1 MQEINI
7 HTLVKLYDDGRI
19 TKKQFDHLHA
29 QISQQQQQIQQ
40 QRRQQQRPQAKARY
54 RTPPI
59 VAPASKEIG
68 TFAYMRSHLK
78 SFVTLVGTISIFTT
92 LAIDYYHDISSSRSA
107 PQAALVKQEPLASN
121 VATTADKEVNEIA
134 DILMR
139 QSVWSSDSINDF
151 TAQWIR
157 LSVKEK
163 ATLKGSPWYQEFAI
177 AVRKQVSFQQIRRK
191 QYPDDVVI
199 EYRLRALALLA
210 ETLNLEGQHITRV
223 TSADSSI
230 NDDKASKKRTKA
242 KKTASQKEKSSVA
255 KRATVTKKRSPKS
268 ETKRTAKKKSSAK
281 SKKSKGSSIS
291 GREMVAIVDQY
302 VAAFEDGNTKQ
313 ITALFAD
320 DAHLKKPLRLSDI
333 RTQYKKLFRAT
344 DERWVDIRSLTWDT
358 RSGESRGT
366 GKLRTSL
373 RLQGGGDYKTVAT
386 KVSITLRKIDNVTRI
401 VDFDLQDTSVFAL
414 GDKVKAPSALAAL
427 RKSKPKPKYP
437 TRGEL
442 QDIVT
447 QYIDSYQSG
456 DIRRMMELFS
466 RGTWTTD
473 LTGLKEMRNEYEA
486 LFQSTSDRQLFIDN
500 MQWSFKNNKAMGTGD
515 LVVTL
520 ISRQGTQITKQ
531 KGKVRMIVEKSKQKA
546 QFSHLFHLVN

>member
-1 MQEINI
+1 MQKINI

-19 TKKQFDHLHA
+19 SKKQFDHLHA

-40 QRRQQQRPQAKARY
+40 QQPQQPRAKARY
-54 RTPPI
+54 HGPPV
-59 VAPASKEIG
+59 VAPASKEMG
-68 TFAYMRSHLK
+68 TFAYVKSHFK
-78 SFVTLVGTISIFTT
+78 SLVTLVGTISIFTT
-92 LAIDYYHDISSSRSA
+92 LAIDYYHDISSPRPA
-107 PQAALVKQEPLASN
+107 PQAALVKQEPLASK

-139 QSVWSSDSINDF
+139 QSVWGSDSINDF

-163 ATLKGSPWYQEFAI
+163 ATLKESPWYQEFAI

-191 QYPDDVVI
+191 QYPDDVVT
-199 EYRLRALALLA
+199 EYRLRALALLT

-230 NDDKASKKRTKA
+230 KDIAVSKKRGNA
-242 KKTASQKEKSSVA
+242 KKTASQNSKSSVA
-255 KRATVTKKRSPKS
+255 KRTAVTKKRSSKS
-268 ETKRTAKKKSSAK
+268 ETKRTTKRKSAAKGKKT
-281 SKKSKGSSIS
+281 KGSRIS

-302 VAAFEDGNTKQ
+302 VTAFEDGNTKQ
-313 ITALFAD
+313 IIALFAD
-320 DAHLKKPLRLSDI
+320 DAHLKKSLRLSEI
-333 RTQYKKLFRAT
+333 RAQYKKLFRAT
-344 DERWVDIRSLTWDT
+344 DERWVDIRSLTWDE
-358 RSGESRGT
+358 RSGDSRGK

-373 RLQGGGDYKTVAT
+373 RLKGGGDYKTVAT
-386 KVSITLRKIDNVTRI
+386 RVSITLRKIDNVTRI

-414 GDKVKAPSALAAL
+414 GDKVKAPSVLAEL

-456 DIRRMMELFS
+456 NIRRMMELFS
-466 RGTWTTD
+466 HGTWTTD
-473 LTGLKEMRNEYEA
+473 LTGLKEMRNEYES

-520 ISRQGTQITKQ
+520 ISSQGTQITKQ
-531 KGKVRMIVEKSKQKA
+531 KGKVRMIVEKSKHKA
-546 QFSHLFHLVN
+546 QFSHLFHVVN